1 VTLTQNHLQIA
12 IYKAPSTQ
20 NHLYRTMAKLNSNID
35 FQETQLAWTA
45 HMRDPLVSPPP
56 ENIEERRL
64 IIYRELIFNN
74 IDSFLKGS
82 FPILHSLMS
91 AESWQLM
98 VRDFIIKHQAHS
110 PYFLEI
116 SQEFLHYLNDEQPP
130 MIAAFPFALE
140 LAHYEWVE
148 LALDVSP
155 ESFPLNACQEGDLLE
170 DCPLVS
176 PLAWRL
182 SYQYPVHN
190 IGPEYQPQTPPDE
203 PTYLVVYRDPAD
215 AVKFMECNAITI
227 RLLQLLEDGG
237 CSARE
242 ALTDIASEVGHPDTE
257 FIVASGL
264 EILKQL
270 QALSILCGFRK

>member
-1 VTLTQNHLQIA
+1 
-12 IYKAPSTQ
+12 
-20 NHLYRTMAKLNSNID
+20 MARLNSKTD

-64 IIYRELIFNN
+64 IIYRDLIFNN
-74 IDSFLKGS
+74 IESFLKGS

-91 AESWQLM
+91 AESWQLL
-98 VRDFIIKHQAHS
+98 VRDFIVKHEAHS

-116 SQEFLHYLNDEQPP
+116 SQEFLSYLNDHQPS
-130 MIAAFPFALE
+130 MLSAFPFALE

-155 ESFPLNACQEGDLLE
+155 ESFPLDVRTEGDLL
-170 DCPLVS
+170 DDPLLVS

-182 SYQYPVHN
+182 SYQYPVHK
-190 IGPEYQPQTPPDE
+190 IGPDYQPQAPSEE
-203 PTYLVVYRDPAD
+203 PTYLVVYRDRAD
-215 AVKFMECNAITI
+215 QVKFLECNAITI
-227 RLLQLLEDGG
+227 RLLQLLEDGE
-237 CSARE
+237 CCARD
-242 ALTDIASEVGHPDTE
+242 ALTHIADETGHPDTD

-264 EILKQL
+264 DILKQL
-270 QALSILCGFRK
+270 QALSILCGFRT

>member
-1 VTLTQNHLQIA
+1 
-12 IYKAPSTQ
+12 
-20 NHLYRTMAKLNSNID
+20 MADLNLNIE
-35 FQETQLAWTA
+35 FQETQLVWTA

-64 IIYRELIFNN
+64 IIYRDLIFNN
-74 IDSFLKGS
+74 IDSFLKGG
-82 FPILHSLMS
+82 FPVFHSLMS
-91 AESWQLM
+91 AESWQLL
-98 VRDFIIKHQAHS
+98 VRDFIVKHEAHS

-116 SQEFLHYLNDEQPP
+116 SQEFLTYLNDHQPP

-155 ESFPLNACQEGDLLE
+155 ESFPSDTRQEGVLLADLLM
-170 DCPLVS
+170 VS

-182 SYQYPVHN
+182 SYQYPVHKV
-190 IGPEYQPQTPPDE
+190 GPECQPQSPPDA
-203 PTYLVVYRDPAD
+203 PTYLVVYRNRDD
-215 AVKFMECNAITI
+215 EVKFLECNAITV

-237 CSARE
+237 CCARE
-242 ALTDIASEVGHPDTE
+242 ALTQIAKEVGHPDTD

-264 EILKQL
+264 DILKQL
-270 QALSILCGFRK
+270 RALSILSGFRL